1 MSGRRWLVFLA
12 CVAVAVAVAHG
23 EVSVPWQE
31 SGVWPESPQARAIR
45 QAEMPAPAMLTGACE
60 FDVPLYTLSVGDVSI
75 PLSLHYRS
83 NGIRVDDDPQ
93 PVGYGWILSP
103 ALRVSRQIMGR
114 PDELFRPRGTDMT
127 NDYVT
132 DFRSVVMDAKA
143 TSAAT
148 HDSLTRYDAEHDIYT
163 VYLLDA
169 TLTLVRDWES
179 GAFHGVGCDEY
190 TITADRALQAI
201 RVTDP
206 RGRVYMFSTPGEYTD
221 ECINRTEWLLTSL
234 ALTTGEQI
242 DFSWFAFHHIAH
254 GQSFFGPKSVIYG
267 CESPQ
272 FIEQNEPTDGERTK
286 NNRTF
291 GSAALSQITFP
302 GGRVT
307 LSYSSPA
314 GFYMLDSLTVYWG
327 DSVVHRA
334 ELTRGRQSSMLLDE
348 VTVGGEGRY
357 SFVYNRGRFT
367 HGGGMD
373 WWGYY
378 NGKYNDFCL
387 SPTVSVTRA
396 GGDLAFPRVF
406 EIRGADRSVDTLAM
420 RANMLE
426 SAILP
431 TGGCIRW
438 FYEPHTFDH
447 RPSPGSISQY
457 INEPQLT
464 YGGGLRVKYISIGTD
479 SLDVAPRVRRYVY
492 GANASGKANVVALP
506 TLGTFIDVVDVPEC
520 RCNGFQPD
528 IFIDK
533 MMTINRTSGYLE
545 GHGGEVPLW
554 YGRVEEI
561 ENEGKSVYCF
571 ENIVEPNAIS
581 DDGLKVFCGHPR
593 NYFSKGPQQVRVERY
608 KSAPGGYELVERVD
622 NSYDLVY
629 GDSRSYVAVSRK
641 TVVLEAEFSPDFGER
656 ESMWLGYPSWQMK
669 PEYGIRD
676 YAIPIGIRRS
686 DYSWFDAILSSL
698 TLVGERPSR
707 SVVTQYTP
715 TGEIVR
721 TESYTYEP
729 GTSLVATKT
738 LSDGTRQAVTAMAYA
753 MSAVGGDPTVVATGA
768 KGLLLSATETF
779 GGCTQGFTNNIT
791 VREGM
796 PLVSSITLKRGA
808 VSWTPASYDYNSGGR
823 LISKTGEDGIT
834 TTWTWDALNR
844 YPLSQTLGGTL
855 TSTAG
860 WLPLVGVSSLTA
872 PNGTIST
879 YIYDDEGRLIEEK
892 TNGRIRTRHSYRINQ
907 DGDNRVTTT
916 AYTSLSAFHST
927 AVRADGLGRV
937 TATYA
942 QTPQGYT
949 ATATTYDA
957 MGRPWRGYA
966 PAPVDGVDI
975 GIAEIYAASAS
986 FHDDGHPY
994 TETSYEPSPS
1004 AIATATAKAGDAW
1017 HDAGKAARRRIL
1029 ANNGDTYRCPRYVI
1043 EGDGVRLNGN
1053 YAPGQL
1059 EVTED
1064 IDEDGVIVRT
1074 YKDFLGRTIRRTT
1087 GTGGGAAATDYVYD
1101 GYGDLRYILPPGLEG
1116 THSRTDDV
1124 MKKLAYW
1131 YDYDG
1136 RGLLISKK
1144 LPGAAVAEY
1153 RYDPAGRIVA
1163 ERDGRLVGDT
1173 WHLFAYDCCGRQV
1186 AKYRCGMTYSE
1197 LEEFASVCRTASLT
1211 TSADEYDRGG
1221 YALSPVPT
1229 AWPGD
1234 AVWAK
1239 YYDDYRFVAVRG
1251 LGTDF
1256 AFEATSA
1263 IPAYASATGLLTG
1276 MYTGSGYEAYYYDG
1290 EGREIQRYATGY
1302 NRGRRCTAYN
1312 YDGTIAS
1319 RTYSYKESYLP
1330 DMEEVYAYDN
1340 CGRLTSTTIRVDKA
1354 VSVSGLSPAAG
1365 QDAADSAATDAASPA
1380 ASARWATAVVRREY
1394 DAIGRLAR
1402 LRHGDAATTEYTY
1415 DAHSWPMS
1423 QQTAYGTAANTSSIG
1438 YTLEYAPCYNGN
1450 ISKRTWAEGDYAYTY
1465 DALNRLESAVF
1476 TPAEG
1481 LADRPGIERDRIPD
1495 FSVQY
1500 CYDLRGNTT
1509 NVVRYGVVD
1518 AVSDFDRVET
1528 FGTLDELACSYDG
1541 NRLSNVTAIT
1551 EALPFDGV
1559 TGLHADGEFELA
1571 YNDAGDMVSD
1581 ASRGLLHTRWN
1592 ADGHPMQYDLE
1603 GGHRQLLG
1611 WDAFG
1616 NHLYTSY
1623 ETSVAPVSTGA
1634 LPGRTRRTSL
1644 RAYSGDGHVL
1654 RGGAGNSAADT
1665 LEMLRFAGGYFDARL
1680 VPHYY
1685 VTDYLGSN
1693 IAVIRSDGTL
1703 VQSATYY
1710 PYGEPHRDP
1719 SASAGIGIAGSDL
1732 PMSAPTSN
1740 TATAST
1746 FSNPYLYGGKEYVRR
1761 DGLREYIYGARM
1773 CVPSETRFN
1782 SMDKHAENY
1791 PSFSPYAFCMCNP
1804 IVYVDP
1810 TGNDVLVYDSR
1821 GYLLYSQKNKK
1832 YDMIQVKNDDGTIDE
1847 SPKMKYRTIQSHN
1860 TYSGKI
1866 TPLYTVMRV
1875 MGDENGRIIHEFLAS
1890 HTKVEWGRILVGDGK
1905 NSSNFITTTNEAKAD
1920 GAAMFLFMNQLR
1932 YGYHLREKIH
1942 NHFGSPN
1949 PSDWDGDYMT
1959 AYGIE
1964 CILGYHIKHKI
1975 LFFEKDA
1982 NSNITPKYYEFSP
1995 TNKRPTQE
2003 AIDKYGIL
2011 PK

>member
-60 FDVPLYTLSVGDVSI
+60 FDVPLYTLSVGDVSL

-127 NDYVT
+127 NNYVT

-206 RGRVYMFSTPGEYTD
+206 RGRVYIFSTPGEYTD
-221 ECINRTEWLLTSL
+221 ERINRTEWLLTSL
-234 ALTTGEQI
+234 TLTTGEQI
-242 DFSWFAFHHIAH
+242 DFSWFAFDHIAH
-254 GQSFFGPKSVIYG
+254 GQSFFGPKTVIYG
-267 CESPQ
+267 SASPQ
-272 FIEQNEPTDGERTK
+272 FIEQNEPSDGERTK

-378 NGKYNDFCL
+378 NGKYSDFCL

-426 SAILP
+426 SAVLP

-438 FYEPHTFDH
+438 LYEPHTFDH

-479 SLDVAPRVRRYVY
+479 SLDAAPRVRRYVY
-492 GANASGKANVVALP
+492 GDNASGKANVVALP

-520 RCNGFQPD
+520 RWDGFQPD

-545 GHGGEVPLW
+545 GHGGETPLW

-561 ENEGKSVYCF
+561 ESEGKSVYCF
-571 ENIVEPNAIS
+571 ENIIEPNAIS
-581 DDGLKVFCGHPR
+581 DNGLKGFCSHPR
-593 NYFSKGPQQVRVERY
+593 NYFSKGPQQVRIERY
-608 KSAPGGYELVERVD
+608 KSASGGYELVERTD
-622 NSYDLVY
+622 NSYSLVY
-629 GDSRSYVAVSRK
+629 GNSRNYVAVRRK
-641 TVVLEAEFSPDFGER
+641 TVVLETEFSPDFGER
-656 ESMWLGYPSWQMK
+656 ENMWLGYPSWQMK

-753 MSAVGGDPTVVATGA
+753 MSAVGGDNAVVATGA

-779 GGCTQGFTNNIT
+779 DGCTQGFTNNIT

-860 WLPLVGVSSLTA
+860 WLPLVGVSSLTT
-872 PNGTIST
+872 PNGTTST
-879 YIYDDEGRLIEEK
+879 YTYDDEGRLVDESL
-892 TNGRIRTRHSYRINQ
+892 NNRIRTRHSYRISQ
-907 DGDNRVTTT
+907 DGDNRVTSYR
-916 AYTSLSAFHST
+916 YTSPTSCHS
-927 AVRADGLGRV
+927 VVSRADGLGRIF
-937 TATYA
+937 ATF
-942 QTPQGYT
+942 TELSHGYT
-949 ATATTYDA
+949 ASAVTFDA
-957 MGRPWRGYA
+957 MGRVWRRYA
-966 PAPVDGVDI
+966 PAPTADVALGI
-975 GIAEIYAASAS
+975 GELAASAAA
-986 FHDDGHPY
+986 FHDDTHPY
-994 TETSYEPSPS
+994 VEVEYEPSPRG
-1004 AIATATAKAGDAW
+1004 IVCATTNAGDAW
-1017 HDAGKAARRRIL
+1017 HSGGKAVRQRVLAGDAGV
-1029 ANNGDTYRCPRYVI
+1029 YRCPRYVI
-1043 EGDGVRLNGN
+1043 EGGGVRLAGD
-1053 YAPGQL
+1053 YSPGVL
-1059 EVTED
+1059 SVSESV
-1064 IDEDGVIVRT
+1064 DEDGVTVREFSDLRGLVVR
-1074 YKDFLGRTIRRTT
+1074 KVIGS
-1087 GTGGGAAATDYVYD
+1087 AATDFVYD
-1101 GYGDLRYILPPGLEG
+1101 GYGCLRYVLPPGLSIKG
-1116 THSRTDDV
+1116 TMSRSDDC
-1124 MKKLAYW
+1124 MERLAYW
-1131 YDYDG
+1131 YDYDDRG
-1136 RGLLISKK
+1136 RLIAKK

-1153 RYDPAGRIVA
+1153 RYDPAGRLVA
-1163 ERDGRLVGDT
+1163 KRDGRLVGDT
-1173 WHLFAYDCCGRQV
+1173 WHLFAYDGCGRQV
-1186 AKYRCGMTYSE
+1186 AKYRCGMMDSE
-1197 LEEFASVCRTASLT
+1197 ITEFASVCRTASLT
-1211 TSADEYDRGG
+1211 MAADEYDRGG
-1221 YALSPVPT
+1221 YALSPVPE

-1234 AVWAK
+1234 VVWAK

-1251 LGTDF
+1251 LGTSF
-1256 AFEATSA
+1256 AFEATAAASA
-1263 IPAYASATGLLTG
+1263 HASATGLLTG
-1276 MYTGSGYEAYYYDG
+1276 MYTGSGYEAYYYDA
-1290 EGREIQRYATGY
+1290 EGREIQRCATGF
-1302 NRGRRCTAYN
+1302 NCGRRSSVYN
-1312 YDGTIAS
+1312 YDGSLA
-1319 RTYSYKESYLP
+1319 RQEFTYPPGSGLGDIEK
-1330 DMEEVYAYDN
+1330 VYTYDR
-1340 CGRLTSTTIRVDKA
+1340 CGRLVSSVVRVSKARRVDIPI
-1354 VSVSGLSPAAG
+1354 VSLASLPDSVILPSMWAEASLS
-1365 QDAADSAATDAASPA
+1365 
-1380 ASARWATAVVRREY
+1380 REY

-1402 LRHGDAATTEYTY
+1402 VNHGSGAAVTSYGY
-1415 DAHSWPMS
+1415 DVHGWLVS
-1423 QQTAYGTAANTSSIG
+1423 QNTALPSGKTIG
-1438 YTLEYAPCYNGN
+1438 YALEYAPCFNGN
-1450 ISKRTWAEGDYAYTY
+1450 IARRAWSEGAYRYQYDNMNRLSDALFTPVEGSSADFTVSYAY
-1465 DALNRLESAVF
+1465 DS
-1476 TPAEG
+1476 
-1481 LADRPGIERDRIPD
+1481 
-1495 FSVQY
+1495 
-1500 CYDLRGNTT
+1500 RGNITDIMR
-1509 NVVRYGVVD
+1509 NGVI
-1518 AVSDFDRVET
+1518 DRTEGVET
-1528 FGTLDELACSYDG
+1528 FGELESLTYTYDG
-1541 NRLSNVTAIT
+1541 GNHITSLSVWSP
-1551 EALPFDGV
+1551 ALPFDGIA
-1559 TGLHADGEFELA
+1559 GMHRNGGFDMA
-1571 YNDAGDMVSD
+1571 YNAAGDLVRD
-1581 ASRGLLHTRWN
+1581 TSRGVLRCLWN
-1592 ADGHPMQYDLE
+1592 ADGRPVQYDLE
-1603 GGHRQLLG
+1603 DGHRHYLY
-1611 WDAFG
+1611 WDGLG

-1623 ETSVAPVSTGA
+1623 ETAVTPPAAGQIA
-1634 LPGRTRRTSL
+1634 GRTRRTSV

-1654 RGGAGNSAADT
+1654 RGGAGNSAADS
-1665 LEMLRFAGGYFDARL
+1665 LEMLRFDGGYFDANLR
-1680 VPHYY
+1680 VHYLIA
-1685 VTDYLGSN
+1685 DYLGAN
-1693 IAVIRSDGTL
+1693 IAVIDEHGTL
-1703 VQSATYY
+1703 VQSTSYY
-1710 PYGEPHRDP
+1710 PYGTPHR
-1719 SASAGIGIAGSDL
+1719 
-1732 PMSAPTSN
+1732 APKNLTGTSSPTTN
-1740 TATAST
+1740 LYLFGGKELMTQDALDE
-1746 FSNPYLYGGKEYVRR
+1746 YLYG
-1761 DGLREYIYGARM
+1761 AR
-1773 CVPSETRFN
+1773 
-1782 SMDKHAENY
+1782 NY
-1791 PSFSPYAFCMCNP
+1791 LPAATIFSSIDPLCEKYCHLSPYVFCAANP
-1804 IVYVDP
+1804 IRYVDP
-1810 TGNDVLVYDSR
+1810 SGARIYLSQDMNLKQIFTVLLDLQRLTDDKLVYQTQSDGRRMIKIAKLGKGKHTAGTNLIRRLNTTSKNVTITYDQLSKDKTNTFR
-1821 GYLLYSQKNKK
+1821 HRAINDDNSTNGTGSDARVNYSSTQKVDVTTSNATGRKPTKQNTPSHICIAHELIHALHSTEGTRSKEPKVRYLYSFQGMPIKVEATPEELRTVGLLYV
-1832 YDMIQVKNDDGTIDE
+1832 YPGDITENDI
-1847 SPKMKYRTIQSHN
+1847 R
-1860 TYSGKI
+1860 
-1866 TPLYTVMRV
+1866 
-1875 MGDENGRIIHEFLAS
+1875 
-1890 HTKVEWGRILVGDGK
+1890 
-1905 NSSNFITTTNEAKAD
+1905 
-1920 GAAMFLFMNQLR
+1920 
-1932 YGYHLREKIH
+1932 REH
-1942 NHFGSPN
+1942 Q
-1949 PSDWDGDYMT
+1949 
-1959 AYGIE
+1959 
-1964 CILGYHIKHKI
+1964 LGYR
-1975 LFFEKDA
+1975 L
-1982 NSNITPKYYEFSP
+1982 N
-1995 TNKRPTQE
+1995 
-2003 AIDKYGIL
+2003 YGEQ
-2011 PK
+2011 

>member
-1 MSGRRWLVFLA
+1 MA
-12 CVAVAVAVAHG
+12 MHA

-93 PVGYGWILSP
+93 PVGYGWILLP

-206 RGRVYMFSTPGEYTD
+206 RGRVYIFSTPGEYTD
-221 ECINRTEWLLTSL
+221 ERINRTEWLLTSL
-234 ALTTGEQI
+234 SLTTGEQI

-254 GQSFFGPKSVIYG
+254 GQSFFGPKTVIYG
-267 CESPQ
+267 SASPQ
-272 FIEQNEPTDGERTK
+272 FIEQNEPSDGERTK

-479 SLDVAPRVRRYVY
+479 SLDAAPRVRRYVY
-492 GANASGKANVVALP
+492 GDNASGKANVVALP

-520 RCNGFQPD
+520 RWDGFQPD

-608 KSAPGGYELVERVD
+608 KSALGGYELVERVD

-629 GDSRSYVAVSRK
+629 VDSRTYVAVTRK
-641 TVVLEAEFSPDFGER
+641 TVVLETEFSPDFGER

-855 TSTAG
+855 TSTAR
-860 WLPLVGVSSLTA
+860 WKPLVGVSSLTA

-892 TNGRIRTRHSYRINQ
+892 TNGRIRTRHSYRISQ

-949 ATATTYDA
+949 ATATAYDA

-1004 AIATATAKAGDAW
+1004 AIAIATAKAGDTW
-1017 HDAGKAARRRIL
+1017 HDAGKAARRCIL
-1029 ANNGDTYRCPRYVI
+1029 ANDGDTYRCPRYVI

-1186 AKYRCGMTYSE
+1186 AKYRCGMMDSE
-1197 LEEFASVCRTASLT
+1197 IAEFASVCRTASLT

-1221 YALSPVPT
+1221 YALSPIPT

-1256 AFEATSA
+1256 AFEASA
-1263 IPAYASATGLLTG
+1263 SAPLYASATGLLTG
-1276 MYTGSGYEAYYYDG
+1276 MYTGSGYEAYYYDS
-1290 EGREIQRYATGY
+1290 EGREVQRHATGY

-1330 DMEEVYAYDN
+1330 DMEEVYVYN
-1340 CGRLTSTTIRVDKA
+1340 SCGRLTSTTIRVDKA
-1354 VSVSGLSPAAG
+1354 VSVPVLNPAAG
-1365 QDAADSAATDAASPA
+1365 QDAADSEATDTASPA
-1380 ASARWATAVVRREY
+1380 ASSRWATAVIRREY

-1402 LRHGDAATTEYTY
+1402 LRHGDTAVTEYSY
-1415 DAHSWPMS
+1415 DVHSWPVS
-1423 QQTAYGTAANTSSIG
+1423 QQTTYGTGTNSSSIG

-1450 ISKRTWAEGDYAYTY
+1450 ISKRTWDEGDYAYSY

-1495 FSVQY
+1495 FSVY
-1500 CYDLRGNTT
+1500 YSYDLRGNTT
-1509 NVVRYGVVD
+1509 NIVRYGVVD

-1551 EALPFDGV
+1551 DALPFDGV

-1592 ADGHPMQYDLE
+1592 ADGHPTQYDLE

-1623 ETSVAPVSTGA
+1623 ETSVAPVSAGMR
-1634 LPGRTRRTSL
+1634 PGRTRRTSL

-1719 SASAGIGIAGSDL
+1719 AVSAGIGIAGPDL

-1746 FSNPYLYGGKEYVRR
+1746 FSNPYLYGDKEYVRR

-1773 CVPSETRFN
+1773 CIPSETRFN

-1810 TGNDVLVYDSR
+1810 TGNDVFVYDSQ
-1821 GYLLYSQKNKK
+1821 GHLLYRQKDKER
-1832 YDMIQVKNDDGTIDE
+1832 DMIQVKNDDGTIDD
-1847 SPKMKYRTIQSHN
+1847 SPEMKYGTIQS
-1860 TYSGKI
+1860 TRKYGDGKGGW
-1866 TPLYTVMRV
+1866 YNVMKV
-1875 MGDENGRIIHEFLAS
+1875 EGDENGRIIHEFLAS
-1890 HTKVEWGRILVGDGK
+1890 HTKVEWGRTLVGNSK
-1905 NSSNFITTTNEAKAD
+1905 NSTNFITTSNELGEERA
-1920 GAAMFLFMNQLR
+1920 GLFLFNYQLQF
-1932 YGYHLREKIH
+1932 GYHIRERIH
-1942 NHFGSPN
+1942 NHFNSPL
-1949 PSDWDGDYMT
+1949 PSDDKGKNGDYPT
-1959 AYGIE
+1959 SYAIE

-1975 LFFEKDA
+1975 LFFDRG
-1982 NSNITPKYYEFSP
+1982 SNTPSYYEFFS
-1995 TNKRPTQE
+1995 KDARPAQTI
-2003 AIDKYGIL
+2003 IDRYGKL
-2011 PK
+2011 PN

>member
-1 MSGRRWLVFLA
+1 MSGRRWLVFLV

-206 RGRVYMFSTPGEYTD
+206 RGRVYIFSTPGEYTD
-221 ECINRTEWLLTSL
+221 ERINRTEWLLTSL
-234 ALTTGEQI
+234 ALTTGERLGFEWQ
-242 DFSWFAFHHIAH
+242 AFEHTAH
-254 GQSFFGPKSVIYG
+254 GQDSFGPKTVLYNSQAPTFIL
-267 CESPQ
+267 ESIP
-272 FIEQNEPTDGERTK
+272 EDGAATK
-286 NNRTF
+286 GHSSF
-291 GSAALSQITFP
+291 GTRSLSRITMP
-302 GGRVT
+302 GGEVRIR
-307 LSYSSPA
+307 YSAHSGEMMMDA
-314 GFYMLDSLTVYWG
+314 LEVFWG
-327 DSVVHRA
+327 DRRVHCA
-334 ELTRGRQSSMLLDE
+334 TLGRSTAVTSRLLE
-348 VTVGGEGRY
+348 SATITGEGTYTFRY
-357 SFVYNRGRFT
+357 NTGRFVAET
-367 HGGGMD
+367 AQD
-373 WWGYY
+373 WWGYH
-378 NGKYNDFCL
+378 NGREGNTYL
-387 SPTVSVTRA
+387 SPEVCIRRV
-396 GGDLAFPRVF
+396 GGHIDYLQVCTI
-406 EIRGADRSVDTLAM
+406 EGADRSVDTLAM
-420 RANMLE
+420 RANILE
-426 SAILP
+426 SVILP
-431 TGGCIRW
+431 TGGRIEW
-438 FYEPHTFDH
+438 DYEPHRFGHAHT
-447 RPSPGSISQY
+447 PGGIADD
-457 INEPQLT
+457 IHEPELT
-464 YGGGLRVKYISIGTD
+464 YGGGLRVSRITASTD
-479 SLDVAPRVRRYVY
+479 SAGTQCVRTRRYIY
-492 GANASGKANVVALP
+492 GDSANGRARVVALP
-506 TLGTFIDVVDVPEC
+506 TLGTFIDLCGVLENRTVL
-520 RCNGFQPD
+520 RANTL
-528 IFIDK
+528 
-533 MMTINRTSGYLE
+533 MTINRQSSYMADRM
-545 GHGGEVPLW
+545 GETPLW
-554 YGRVEEI
+554 YSRVEEI
-561 ENEGKSVYCF
+561 EEEGRSVYTF
-571 ENIVEPNAIS
+571 GTVGMQGGARYGLEGHFPTIVTGA
-581 DDGLKVFCGHPR
+581 
-593 NYFSKGPQQVRVERY
+593 FSKGPQLLAVERY
-608 KSAPGGYELVERVD
+608 KSSATGYELVEKIENAYGNVTAGHVTSTRV
-622 NSYDLVY
+622 N
-629 GDSRSYVAVSRK
+629 RK
-641 TVVLEAEFSPDFGER
+641 LIVLGFDTSPDFGER
-656 ESMWLGYPSWQMK
+656 LTDFLDYAPMPDGGETQGNPVFV
-669 PEYGIRD
+669 IRD
-676 YAIPIGIRRS
+676 
-686 DYSWFDAILSSL
+686 DYTWYDSHDYRVDLVTERLVSSK
-698 TLVGERPSR
+698 T
-707 SVVTQYTP
+707 TQYTP

-753 MSAVGGDPTVVATGA
+753 MSAVGGDPTVVATGV

-855 TSTAG
+855 TSTAR
-860 WLPLVGVSSLTA
+860 WKPLVGVSSLTA

-892 TNGRIRTRHSYRINQ
+892 TNGRIRTRHSYRISQ

-949 ATATTYDA
+949 ATATAYDA

-1004 AIATATAKAGDAW
+1004 AIAIATAKAGDTW
-1017 HDAGKAARRRIL
+1017 HDAGKAARRCIL
-1029 ANNGDTYRCPRYVI
+1029 ANDGDTYRCPRYVI

-1059 EVTED
+1059 EVAEET
-1064 IDEDGVIVRT
+1064 DEDGVTVRI

-1087 GTGGGAAATDYVYD
+1087 GIGGGAAATDYVYD

-1211 TSADEYDRGG
+1211 TSADEYDHGG
-1221 YALSPVPT
+1221 YALSPIPT

-1256 AFEATSA
+1256 AFEASA
-1263 IPAYASATGLLTG
+1263 SAPFYASATGLLTG
-1276 MYTGSGYEAYYYDG
+1276 MYTGSGYEAYYYDS
-1290 EGREIQRYATGY
+1290 EGREVQRYATGY

-1330 DMEEVYAYDN
+1330 DMEEVYVYDS

-1354 VSVSGLSPAAG
+1354 VSVPVLNPAAG
-1365 QDAADSAATDAASPA
+1365 QDAADSEVTDAASPA
-1380 ASARWATAVVRREY
+1380 ASSRWATAVIRREY

-1402 LRHGDAATTEYTY
+1402 LRHGDAATTEYSY
-1415 DAHSWPMS
+1415 DVHSWPVS
-1423 QQTAYGTAANTSSIG
+1423 QQTTYGTGTNSSSIG

-1450 ISKRTWAEGDYAYTY
+1450 ISKRTWAEGGYAYTY

-1481 LADRPGIERDRIPD
+1481 LADRPGIERGRIPD
-1495 FSVQY
+1495 FSVYY
-1500 CYDLRGNTT
+1500 CYDMRGNMT

-1581 ASRGLLHTRWN
+1581 SSRGLLYTRWN

-1623 ETSVAPVSTGA
+1623 ETSVAPVSVGS

-1644 RAYSGDGHVL
+1644 RAYSGDGQVL
-1654 RGGAGNSAADT
+1654 RGGAGNSKADT
-1665 LEMLRFAGGYFDARL
+1665 LEMLRFAGGYFDANL

-1719 SASAGIGIAGSDL
+1719 AADAGIGISEPGQSTT
-1732 PMSAPTSN
+1732 SAI
-1740 TATAST
+1740 
-1746 FSNPYLYGGKEYVRR
+1746 FSNPYLYGDKEYVRR

-1773 CVPSETRFN
+1773 SVPSVTRFG

-1804 IVYVDP
+1804 INFMDP
-1810 TGNDVLVYDSR
+1810 SGMTVVADSIAQIAILDGFDDYAQKYIEFDDEGRLNIDKISEYDGDSENMASLRRLATSTIEYIIEYTDKSFVGNEVKTLSEELGNIADTTFPDNPYKNGYNTTNSR
-1821 GYLLYSQKNKK
+1821 S
-1832 YDMIQVKNDDGTIDE
+1832 IDD
-1847 SPKMKYRTIQSHN
+1847 N
-1860 TYSGKI
+1860 
-1866 TPLYTVMRV
+1866 V
-1875 MGDENGRIIHEFLAS
+1875 RIYCGSF
-1890 HTKVEWGRILVGDGK
+1890 LVGEHRATNIAHELYGHADFYEQGLDPMHDYK
-1905 NSSNFITTTNEAKAD
+1905 ISQGEDFRIFILT
-1920 GAAMFLFMNQLR
+1920 
-1932 YGYHLREKIH
+1932 
-1942 NHFGSPN
+1942 
-1949 PSDWDGDYMT
+1949 
-1959 AYGIE
+1959 
-1964 CILGYHIKHKI
+1964 
-1975 LFFEKDA
+1975 DA
-1982 NSNITPKYYEFSP
+1982 NITLD
-1995 TNKRPTQE
+1995 NRIKRAKDE
-2003 AIDKYGIL
+2003 ARRNYKKKH
-2011 PK
+2011 P